1 MIKLNRANFDKD
13 GYSCVS
19 IDTDCGRFY
28 GTAQVHPEDINIQ
41 SSFIGCEIAEY
52 RATIA
57 YFEEKLKR
65 LNIEIKTLE
74 SLKNDFIKTYRE
86 QYHECVLLEKRLKQK
101 QELKK
106 EYKENI
112 KTLKGIIKNKVEN
125 RIIILNKIEKKKLD
139 REEK

>member
-1 MIKLNRANFDKD
+1 MIKLAQADFED
-13 GYSCVS
+13 GFSCVS
-19 IDTDCGRFY
+19 IDTDCGKFS
-28 GTAQVHPEDINIQ
+28 GVANVHPEDINIQ

-57 YFEEKLKR
+57 YFKEKLKR

-74 SLKNDFIKTYRE
+74 NLRNDFIKTYKE

-106 EYKENI
+106 EYKKNI
-112 KTLKGIIKNKVEN
+112 QSLKDIIKNKVEN
-125 RIIILNKIEKKKLD
+125 RIIIVNKIKEKSNK
-139 REEK
+139 EEK